1 MSEAREAAMRRH
13 PSGQHVPHT
22 PDRIQALIDAAQDE
36 QALELANRER
46 SDLEAWGMAPVRRV
60 NEKHHDA
67 TTAGAWWVHVVGP
80 AGLAAFIIIT
90 IVVAAL
96 LGEIAGGWP
105 A

>member
-1 MSEAREAAMRRH
+1 MAAH
-13 PSGQHVPHT
+13 PAGMGIAHT

-46 SDLEAWGMAPVRRV
+46 ADLESWGMAPMRRV

-80 AGLAAFIIIT
+80 AGLAAFIVIV
-90 IVVAAL
+90 IVVAGL